1 MTRIAYVNGRYI
13 RHAEAAVS
21 INDRAF
27 LFADGIYEVIEIF
40 DGQLFDEAGH
50 LERLARSAKELRLT
64 LPVGAAALKLIL
76 RELVAR
82 NRVAYGH
89 VYLQITRGAAKR
101 DHFFP
106 KPGTPATLVA
116 FAQKTDRAA
125 AEAKAQAGIKVIS
138 MPDIRWKRPD
148 IKSTSLLPNV
158 LAKQQARE
166 AGAYEAWLVDEEGF
180 VTEGASSNAWIVNA
194 EGVLVTRPADSSILR
209 GITRTRRAGNGGGE
223 KCDCA
228 GAPFFACGSASCAGG
243 FCDRRAPL
251 WCCLWSPSTAKRSAP
266 ERQGRWRCRFERTF
280 TLLRRFPRPN
290 NSRVAER
297 NLAYKARL
305 RS

>member
-40 DGQLFDEAGH
+40 EGQLFDEAGH

-64 LPVGAAALKLIL
+64 LPVGVVALKMIL

-89 VYLQITRGAAKR
+89 IYLQVTRGAAKR

-116 FAQKTDRAA
+116 FAQTADRAA

-158 LAKQQARE
+158 LAKQQARD
-166 AGAYEAWLVDEEGF
+166 AGAYEAWLVDEQGF

-209 GITRTRRAGNGGGE
+209 GITRTRVLEMAAAKNIDRAGAQFYHCGGASG
-223 KCDCA
+223 A
-228 GAPFFACGSASCAGG
+228 GGFRDRRHHSGVAGGRYRRPAGRRRDAGSGGAIFARGHPFFAPDTEG
-243 FCDRRAPL
+243 
-251 WCCLWSPSTAKRSAP
+251 K
-266 ERQGRWRCRFERTF
+266 
-280 TLLRRFPRPN
+280 
-290 NSRVAER
+290 
-297 NLAYKARL
+297 
-305 RS
+305 

>member
-1 MTRIAYVNGRYI
+1 MTRVAYVNGRYV
-13 RHAEAAVS
+13 RHSEAAVS

-40 DGQLFDEAGH
+40 DGQLFDEVGH

-64 LPVGAAALKLIL
+64 VPVGATALKIIL

-82 NRVAYGH
+82 NRVAFGH

-116 FAQKTDRAA
+116 FAQPADRAA

-138 MPDIRWKRPD
+138 LPDIRWKRPD

-194 EGVLVTRPADSSILR
+194 AGVLVTRAADSSILR
-209 GITRTRRAGNGGGE
+209 GITRTRVLEMA
-223 KCDCA
+223 A
-228 GAPFFACGSASCAGG
+228 
-243 FCDRRAPL
+243 
-251 WCCLWSPSTAKRSAP
+251 AKNIVVQERS
-266 ERQGRWRCRFERTF
+266 F
-280 TLLRRFPRPN
+280 TLAEAQAGREAFVSGATTLVLPVVAIDGRKVGAGTPGPVALSLRAAIHAFAPVP
-290 NSRVAER
+290 
-297 NLAYKARL
+297 KAK
-305 RS
+305 

>member
-1 MTRIAYVNGRYI
+1 MTRVAYVNGRYI

-64 LPVGAAALKLIL
+64 LPVGAAALKMIL

-116 FAQKTDRAA
+116 FAQKADRAA
-125 AEAKAQAGIKVIS
+125 AEAKAQAGITVIS

-158 LAKQQARE
+158 LAKQRARE

-209 GITRTRRAGNGGGE
+209 GITRTRVLEMA
-223 KCDCA
+223 A
-228 GAPFFACGSASCAGG
+228 
-243 FCDRRAPL
+243 
-251 WCCLWSPSTAKRSAP
+251 AKNVIVQ
-266 ERQGRWRCRFERTF
+266 E
-280 TLLRRFPRPN
+280 RRF
-290 NSRVAER
+290 SLAEAQAGR
-297 NLAYKARL
+297 EAFVTGATTLVLPVIAIDGQKIGAGTPGPLALSLRAAIHTFAPIPKAK
-305 RS
+305 